1 MQLRQP
7 CYNRSVSLLVP
18 LRDVQ
23 LAERESLRQRYLEQ
37 ARAPGTK
44 LVYERHWIRFVGWC
58 ELVGVSVPIDDRLVQ
73 PVEPAIVAD
82 YIVSL
87 AERGLAASTIEV
99 AVAAIGARHLSS
111 ALPTPTA
118 HPGVREVMSGASRQ
132 SAREGRGRGS
142 ADPILPEELR
152 RMLACLHPGLLG
164 CRNASILTF
173 GLAGG
178 FRREELARLQVTDLK
193 LQPDGILVSLRWS
206 KTDQDGEGHERR
218 ISAGDFPELCPVQWI
233 RTWLSS
239 AGIDSGPLFRAIDR
253 MGGLTE
259 RGLDPRRIDQ
269 IVREQAS
276 RARERFPDSFRGGH
290 YSAHSL
296 RSGLATAALLAGKD
310 VREVQEHLGHR
321 SVQTTLR
328 YQRAAHVRGSS
339 VTKGIGL

>member
-1 MQLRQP
+1 
-7 CYNRSVSLLVP
+7 VSLLVP
-18 LRDVQ
+18 DRDVQ
-23 LAERESLRQRYLEQ
+23 LAERESLRRQYAEQ

-44 LVYERHWIRFVGWC
+44 VVYGRHWQRFRSWC
-58 ELVGVSVPIDDRLVQ
+58 EIEGIVVPPTGKLLVPVDPGV
-73 PVEPAIVAD
+73 VAD
-82 YIVSL
+82 YLVSL
-87 AERGLAASTIEV
+87 AERGLAASTMEV
-99 AVAAIGARHLSS
+99 VAAAIGAQHLSS
-111 ALPTPTA
+111 GLPTPTA

-142 ADPILPEELR
+142 ADPLMPDELR
-152 RMLACLHPGLLG
+152 RMLACMHPGLIG
-164 CRNASILTF
+164 CRNAAILTF

-178 FRREELARLQVTDLK
+178 FRREEIARLQVTDLK
-193 LQPDGILVSLRWS
+193 LDSDGIIVHLRWS
-206 KTDQDGEGHERR
+206 KTDQSGEGHERR
-218 ISAGDFPELCPVQWI
+218 ISIGEHQELCPVQWI

-239 AGIDSGPLFRAIDR
+239 AGIDSGPMFRAIDR
-253 MGGLTE
+253 SGGITE
-259 RGLDPRRIDQ
+259 HGLDPRRIDQ
-269 IVREQAS
+269 IVREHATK
-276 RARERFPDSFRGGH
+276 ARERFPDSFRGGH